1 MAKYV
6 NIFRSSYFRVKDEDK
21 WKDLWENHVDGEDLE
36 DFSYK
41 DDDGNRWH
49 GFGGS
54 GTYGYFNS
62 RDALEYGDEMLDLDD
77 FLDKIAELIIQ
88 GDACVIYDVGYEKLR
103 YISGSTIVVTTGEVQ
118 YSNLADV
125 SHNMMRAV
133 GVDPKT
139 VREEY

>member
-1 MAKYV
+1 MANYV

-54 GTYGYFNS
+54 GMYGYFNN
-62 RDALEYGDEMLDLDD
+62 REALEDDDEMLDPDD
-77 FLDKIAELIIQ
+77 FFDKIAELIIG
-88 GDACVIYDVGYEKLR
+88 GDACVIYYVGHEKLR
-103 YISGSTIVVTTGEVQ
+103 YISGSVVVVTEGKVQ
-118 YSNLADV
+118 YNNLADV
-125 SHNMMRAV
+125 AHHMMKAI

>member
-1 MAKYV
+1 MNYV

-21 WKDLWENHVDGEDLE
+21 WKDLWKNHVDGEDLE

-41 DDDGNRWH
+41 DEYGNQWH

-54 GTYGYFNS
+54 GMYGYFNN
-62 RDALEYGDEMLDLDD
+62 REALEDDDEMLDPDD
-77 FLDKIAELIIQ
+77 FFDKIAELIVG
-88 GDACVIYDVGYEKLR
+88 GDACVIYYVGHEKLR
-103 YISGSTIVVTTGEVQ
+103 YISGSVVVVTEGKVQ
-118 YSNLADV
+118 YNNLADV
-125 SHNMMRAV
+125 AHRMMKAI

>member
-1 MAKYV
+1 
-6 NIFRSSYFRVKDEDK
+6 
-21 WKDLWENHVDGEDLE
+21 
-36 DFSYK
+36 
-41 DDDGNRWH
+41 
-49 GFGGS
+49 
-54 GTYGYFNS
+54 
-62 RDALEYGDEMLDLDD
+62 MLDPDD
-77 FLDKIAELIIQ
+77 FFDKIAELIIQ